1 MSVMLPS
8 CFARLRLST
17 HISPR
22 SAIKRIQRRLNA
34 TRSTI
39 NSSPYGRT
47 PPPTPFRVYSV
58 AIFFFPSL

>member
-34 TRSTI
+34 ARSTI

-47 PPPTPFRVYSV
+47 PPTPFRFKSV
-58 AIFFFPSL
+58 TIFFFPSL